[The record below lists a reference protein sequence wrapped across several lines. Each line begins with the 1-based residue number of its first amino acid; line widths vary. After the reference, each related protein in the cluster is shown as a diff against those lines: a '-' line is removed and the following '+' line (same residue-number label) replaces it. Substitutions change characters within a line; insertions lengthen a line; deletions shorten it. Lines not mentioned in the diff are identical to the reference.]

1 MCTTNNPMPPPSI
14 QYCYITTT
22 LGFEEFQGGFKNWSP
37 KLFITNNSFLFKKNT
52 FDTFFIKNIFLRI
65 YFEKGFFYNKFKW
78 FVSSYGVAWE
88 KLENIWNI
96 LKAFVLYI
104 NAQHFHWE

>member
-1 MCTTNNPMPPPSI
+1 M
-14 QYCYITTT
+14 
-22 LGFEEFQGGFKNWSP
+22 
-37 KLFITNNSFLFKKNT
+37 
-52 FDTFFIKNIFLRI
+52 
-65 YFEKGFFYNKFKW
+65 GFFYNKFKW